1 MLRQELSC
9 QQCSRTLSSRDT
21 VVVDH
26 GQLSHLDCER
36 PRALSAQER
45 ALLVYY
51 CWAHVVV
58 HCPDCSRHFRV
69 SELASDLL
77 DSRTYPCPHCHK
89 DLTDGVRRHL
99 YDCTLLPQ
107 KVRRRAQDLREA
119 ARALVKQSRQLCDIS
134 DVLVQEADVAL
145 STSRKFKRRSL
156 NERH

>member
-1 MLRQELSC
+1 MRQQELSC
-9 QQCSRTLSSRDT
+9 QQCTRTLSSRDT
-21 VVVDH
+21 VIVDH

-51 CWAHVVV
+51 CWDHVVV
-58 HCPDCSRHFRV
+58 HCPDCSGHFRV
-69 SELASDLL
+69 SALASDLL
-77 DSRTYPCPHCHK
+77 DSRTYLCPDCRK
-89 DLTDGVRRHL
+89 DLTDDVRGHL
-99 YDCTLLPQ
+99 YDCTFLPQ
-107 KVRRRAQDLREA
+107 KVRRRAQGLREA

-145 STSRKFKRRSL
+145 SKSRKFKRRSL

>member
-1 MLRQELSC
+1 MRQHELSC
-9 QQCSRTLSSRDT
+9 QQCTRTLSSRDT

-51 CWAHVVV
+51 CWDHVVV
-58 HCPDCSRHFRV
+58 QCPNCSGHFRV
-69 SELASDLL
+69 SALASDLL
-77 DSRTYPCPHCHK
+77 ESRTYLCAHCGK
-89 DLTDGVRRHL
+89 DLTDGVRTHL
-99 YDCTLLPQ
+99 YACTLLPQ
-107 KVRRRAQDLREA
+107 KVRRRAQALREA

-145 STSRKFKRRSL
+145 SKSRKFKRRSL